1 MSSTGRTLD
10 LGQDPATDARTLR
23 DAFGCFTTGVTVVTT
38 LDAGRP
44 VGFTAN
50 SFTSISLD
58 PPLAL
63 VSIGHAA
70 SCLPALE
77 ASGHFVVNVLHVG
90 QEAIARQFTRKVG
103 DRFEG
108 LATETWRTGA
118 PVLAGCMANFEC
130 ETHHAFD
137 AGDHRVFVGRILRVH
152 HDAAHEPLVFL
163 RGGYRRVHTDAA
175 TDLAGPATPTGDRA
189 L

>member
-1 MSSTGRTLD
+1 MRRRTFD
-10 LGQDPATDARTLR
+10 LGDNPADDARALR

-38 LDAGRP
+38 LMGETRT
-44 VGFTAN
+44 GFTAN
-50 SFTSISLD
+50 SFTSVSLE

-63 VSIGHAA
+63 ISIGHNA

-77 ASGHFVVNVLHVG
+77 SSGKFVVNVLHVD
-90 QEAIARQFTRKVG
+90 QEAVARQFTRKEG

-108 LATETWRTGA
+108 LETETWRTGV

-130 ETHHAFD
+130 ETHHSFD
-137 AGDHRVFVGRILRVH
+137 AGDHRVFVGRILRVS
-152 HDAAHEPLVFL
+152 HDANHEPLVFL
-163 RGGYRRVHTDAA
+163 RGGYRRVHTDAPSDEVA
-175 TDLAGPATPTGDRA
+175 SHDVSAGNRA

>member
-1 MSSTGRTLD
+1 MDMRQRTFD
-10 LGQDPATDARTLR
+10 LGDNPADDARALR

-38 LDAGRP
+38 LYEGKP

-63 VSIGHAA
+63 ISIGHTA
-70 SCLPALE
+70 SCAPALE
-77 ASGHFVVNVLHVG
+77 TTGAFTVNVLHVD
-90 QEAIARQFTRKVG
+90 QEAVARQFTRKVG

-108 LATETWRTGA
+108 LDIETWRTGV
-118 PVLAGCMANFEC
+118 PVLPGCMANFEC
-130 ETHHAFD
+130 ETHHSFD
-137 AGDHRVFVGRILRVH
+137 AGDHKVYVGRILRVR

-163 RGGYRRVHTDAA
+163 RGGYRRVHTDAPSDEIGHETSA
-175 TDLAGPATPTGDRA
+175 GDRA